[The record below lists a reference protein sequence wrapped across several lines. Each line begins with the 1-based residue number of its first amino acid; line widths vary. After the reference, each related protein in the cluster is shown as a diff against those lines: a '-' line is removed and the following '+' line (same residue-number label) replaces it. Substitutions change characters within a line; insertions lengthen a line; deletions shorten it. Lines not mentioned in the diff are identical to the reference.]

1 MNRNRGARGKR
12 GPPGF
17 PEGACYSWAR
27 EPRESHVTRHWML
40 LGYSLAALIAA
51 PPLAAAAEEAQSNEA
66 HKSPG
71 AEMKEAGRAVG
82 HATRDSGKA
91 IGRGAK
97 TAGKGIASGAK
108 NAGKEIAKGARQI
121 GHGVRDAVKGQ

>member
-1 MNRNRGARGKR
+1 MAK
-12 GPPGF
+12 PL
-17 PEGACYSWAR
+17 
-27 EPRESHVTRHWML
+27 ML

-51 PPLAAAAEEAQSNEA
+51 APVTASAEESGSSKDR
-66 HKSPG
+66 KSPG

-91 IGRGAK
+91 IGHGAR

-121 GHGVRDAVKGQ
+121 GHGVRDAVKGK